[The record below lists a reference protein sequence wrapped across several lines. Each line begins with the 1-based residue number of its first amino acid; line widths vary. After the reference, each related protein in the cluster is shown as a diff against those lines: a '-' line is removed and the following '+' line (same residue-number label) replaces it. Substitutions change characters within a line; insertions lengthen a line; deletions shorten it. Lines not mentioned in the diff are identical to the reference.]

1 MTKKAET
8 EKKVAEYKA
17 QEIQVT
23 GAAEAK
29 LAKLLVN
36 RRNFQIQMQKL
47 EMIKRLAANKNF
59 KVFGN
64 TKDNLIAMLAANKLG
79 LSIDMNK

>member
-36 RRNFQIQMQKL
+36 R
-47 EMIKRLAANKNF
+47 
-59 KVFGN
+59 
-64 TKDNLIAMLAANKLG
+64 
-79 LSIDMNK
+79 

>member
-1 MTKKAET
+1 
-8 EKKVAEYKA
+8 
-17 QEIQVT
+17 
-23 GAAEAK
+23 
-29 LAKLLVN
+29 
-36 RRNFQIQMQKL
+36 
-47 EMIKRLAANKNF
+47 MIKNLAQNQNF